1 MNKKGM
7 TLVELVV
14 TFALVLVVVVG
25 LYNLILEIKLQLEE
39 KQIIKDVTEYSATIN
54 NKIHYDILRHSP
66 TAILYSSGSTDLG
79 GTIRWERLEDSM
91 TGRVTKTGETYT
103 INSGK
108 SGVNSLTVTQNE
120 LNGNN
125 YCKGFFPCFVYF
137 YNGGTSVEY
146 KTVAIKKVSPE
157 GDVMGLGIIYNGI
170 FEEIPNQERGKTGY
184 DYGYIAR
191 SEIRNKLQEETG
203 TKENYFKIDVN
214 NKIFT
219 MVYPIYIVDD
229 NINYGFKIT
238 YPLQ

>member
-66 TAILYSSGSTDLG
+66 FAILYSSKGVSWEHRLSTNDNISLTG
-79 GTIRWERLEDSM
+79 GNYTITSN
-91 TGRVTKTGETYT
+91 KTG
-103 INSGK
+103 I
-108 SGVNSLTVTQNE
+108 NSLTVTKNE
-120 LNGNN
+120 LSGNN
-125 YCKGFFPCFVYF
+125 YCKNIFPCFVYF

-146 KTVAIKKVSPE
+146 KAISIKKIRQD
-157 GDVMGLGIIYNGI
+157 GDDMGLGIIYNGI

-184 DYGYIAR
+184 RYGYIDRGAMN
-191 SEIRNKLQEETG
+191 EKIREETG
-203 TKENYFKIDVN
+203 TKDNYFKIDIN

-229 NINYGFKIT
+229 TINYGFKIT

>member
-1 MNKKGM
+1 
-7 TLVELVV
+7 
-14 TFALVLVVVVG
+14 
-25 LYNLILEIKLQLEE
+25 
-39 KQIIKDVTEYSATIN
+39 
-54 NKIHYDILRHSP
+54 
-66 TAILYSSGSTDLG
+66 
-79 GTIRWERLEDSM
+79 M
-91 TGRVTKTGETYT
+91 TGRVTNTVETYK

-146 KTVAIKKVSPE
+146 KTVAINKGRKDDMV
-157 GDVMGLGIIYNGI
+157 LGIIYNGI

-184 DYGYIAR
+184 KYGYIAH
-191 SEIRNKLQEETG
+191 SEIRNKLQEETAS
-203 TKENYFKIDVN
+203 KEYYFKVYIN

>member
-54 NKIHYDILRHSP
+54 NKIHYDILRHNP
-66 TAILYSSGSTDLG
+66 FAILYSSAGSSWNQMSTNNNISLTG
-79 GTIRWERLEDSM
+79 GNYTITSN
-91 TGRVTKTGETYT
+91 KTG
-103 INSGK
+103 INSLSVSK
-108 SGVNSLTVTQNE
+108 TNLTT
-120 LNGNN
+120 N
-125 YCKGFFPCFVYF
+125 YCKNIFPCFVYF

-146 KTVAIKKVSPE
+146 KAISIKKVRPE
-157 GDVMGLGIIYNGI
+157 GDDMGLGIIYNGI

-219 MVYPIYIVDD
+219 IVYPIYIVDD